1 MRLYIRQ
8 PIATTAKK
16 KTIAVAICPVA
27 RRPMKIPMGTN
38 TPQNKGDSGNLSMCI
53 FMLPFDIPNLPS
65 QILYKNIEDY
75 KGVVN

>member
-1 MRLYIRQ
+1 
-8 PIATTAKK
+8 
-16 KTIAVAICPVA
+16 
-27 RRPMKIPMGTN
+27 MKIPMGTN